1 MNVNPPLAYP
11 AAGTLSAWWRQLAGH
26 QPLAGWVAHL
36 FCHRVEAVVQVA
48 RPRPLDPVE
57 RLVLGSL
64 GDEPDVDAIRRS
76 PLPAPL
82 AFRLVR
88 RLTEAGLVS
97 GDAGRGWSR
106 TSAGATA
113 VRTGTVPAIEPDRH
127 TLTFVERLDA
137 GQRRIALPHFVPLSA
152 VQSRS
157 WKPSEECAFSVERI
171 HDAIGQPA
179 EWKSA
184 FGFPADIVAGPTS
197 TRDWKRVPTVRAEHF
212 LAILLDTPD
221 PLLPLKGFA
230 IRPETMMPSPGPLF
244 ALAGAARTHVPE
256 LFPPIAIDVRPG
268 VEFELVGD
276 GMVRC
281 IRHRPVVG

>member
-1 MNVNPPLAYP
+1 MNVNSPLAYP
-11 AAGTLSAWWRQLAGH
+11 AAGTLSAWWRQLAPQ
-26 QPLAGWVAHL
+26 QPHAGWVAHL
-36 FCHRVEAVVQVA
+36 FCHRVEAVVQVS

-64 GDEPDVDAIRRS
+64 GDDQPDVDAIRRS

-82 AFRLVR
+82 ASRLVR
-88 RLTEAGLVS
+88 KLTEAGLVC

-106 TSAGATA
+106 TSAGKSA
-113 VRTGTVPAIEPDRH
+113 VRTGTVSAVESERQ

-137 GQRRIALPHFVPLSA
+137 GQRRIAPPHFVPLST

-157 WKPSEECAFSVERI
+157 WKPADDCAFSVEHI
-171 HDAIGQPA
+171 HDAIRRPA

-184 FGFPADIVAGPTS
+184 FGFPADIVAGPAS

-212 LAILLDTPD
+212 LAILLETPD
-221 PLLPLKGFA
+221 PVTPLKAFA
-230 IRPETMMPSPGPLF
+230 IRAETMMPSPAPLF
-244 ALAGAARTHVPE
+244 ALPAVAKGHVPE
-256 LFPPIAIDVRPG
+256 LFPSIPIDIRPG

-281 IRHRPVVG
+281 IRHRS